1 MITPDEIRKK
11 ADRLYTPFLQ
21 SLLLGEP
28 FSPLDLPVGKIPDDY
43 QELKEAVQQLLKGSK
58 EQAGCGYQVE
68 LRQRNNRKY
77 GMQSLPSRIVFETET
92 DYLKFLK
99 KEQEIAD
106 FQHAVARIR
115 KELPELN
122 IWLNQNPKKV
132 VKQLGN
138 WENLLRVCVYFQ
150 NNPKPNLYIR
160 ELPINA
166 HTKFIEQ
173 NQGILNELLS
183 AILPDD
189 AINQEE
195 NDFEKRFGL
204 RYTAPS
210 ITIRALDKNLQVKYG
225 ISTSEMSILI
235 SDFKS
240 RTLQGYRFIIT
251 ENLMNFRTLPDLSNS
266 FALWGK
272 GFNVAILKDVEW
284 LTHCQIIYWGDLD
297 AQGFQILSQL
307 RSYFPQTISV
317 MMDRETFDIFQEFAV
332 QGTVCKIAN
341 LSYLT
346 PEEHDLFTDLSKQTI
361 RLEQEKIRK
370 DFASCKLNSLA
381 DKLISI

>member
-1 MITPDEIRKK
+1 MITPEEIRKK
-11 ADRLYTPFLQ
+11 ADRLYIPFLQ
-21 SLLLGEP
+21 FLIQGEP
-28 FSPLDLPVGKIPDDY
+28 FFPRDFPAGKIPDDY
-43 QELKEAVQQLLKGSK
+43 LKLRDAVQQLLKGSK
-58 EQAGCGYQVE
+58 KYLGYGYQVE
-68 LRQRNNRKY
+68 LIQRKTRKF
-77 GMQSLPSRIVFETET
+77 GMQSLPSRITFETET
-92 DYLKFLK
+92 DYLKFMD
-99 KEQEIAD
+99 KEAEVAD
-106 FQHAVARIR
+106 FKEAVGRIS
-115 KELPELN
+115 KELHELN
-122 IWLNQNPKKV
+122 MWLNENPLKV
-132 VKQLGN
+132 INHLEK
-138 WENLLRVCVYFQ
+138 WDNLLRVCWYFQ
-150 NNPKPNLYIR
+150 NNPKPHFYIR
-160 ELPINA
+160 ELPINV

-173 NQGILNELLS
+173 NKGILNELLS

-235 SDFKS
+235 SDFKN
-240 RTLQGYRFIIT
+240 RTLQEYRFIIT

-266 FALWGK
+266 FAIWGK
-272 GFNVAILKDVEW
+272 GFNVAILKEVEW

-317 MMDRETFDIFQEFAV
+317 MMDRETFDNFQEFAV
-332 QGTVCKIAN
+332 LGTVCKIAN

-346 PEEHDLFTDLSKQTI
+346 PEEHDLFTDLSQQTI

-370 DFASCKLNSLA
+370 DVAICKLNNLA
-381 DKLISI
+381 DT

>member
-28 FSPLDLPVGKIPDDY
+28 FFPRDFSPGKKPDDY
-43 QELKEAVQQLLKGSK
+43 QELKEAVDQLLKGSK
-58 EQAGCGYQVE
+58 KYAGCGYQVE
-68 LRQRNNRKY
+68 QIQRKDRKFS
-77 GMQSLPSRIVFETET
+77 MQSLPSRIVFETET

-99 KEQEIAD
+99 KEQEVAD
-106 FQHAVARIR
+106 FQSAVAMIR

-132 VKQLGN
+132 VKQLGK
-138 WENLLRVCVYFQ
+138 WDNLLRVCLYFQ
-150 NNPKPNLYIR
+150 NNSKPNLYIR
-160 ELPINA
+160 ELPINV

-173 NQGILNELLS
+173 NQGILNELLL

-189 AINQEE
+189 AINKEE
-195 NDFEKRFGL
+195 TDFEKRFGL

-210 ITIRALDKNLQVKYG
+210 ITMRALDKNLQVKYG

-240 RTLQGYRFIIT
+240 RSLQGYRFIIT

-307 RSYFPQTISV
+307 RSYFFQTISV
-317 MMDRETFDIFQEFAV
+317 MMDRETFDNFQEFSV
-332 QGTVCKIAN
+332 LGTVCKIAN

-346 PEEHDLFTDLSKQTI
+346 PEEHDLFTDLSQQTI

-370 DFASCKLNSLA
+370 DFAICKLNSLA
-381 DKLISI
+381 DT

>member
-28 FSPLDLPVGKIPDDY
+28 FFPRDFSPGKKPDDY
-43 QELKEAVQQLLKGSK
+43 QELKEAVDQLLKGSK
-58 EQAGCGYQVE
+58 KYAGCGYQVE
-68 LRQRNNRKY
+68 QIQRKDRKFS
-77 GMQSLPSRIVFETET
+77 MQSLPSRIVFETET

-99 KEQEIAD
+99 KEQEVAD
-106 FQHAVARIR
+106 FQSAVAMIR

-132 VKQLGN
+132 VKQLGK
-138 WENLLRVCVYFQ
+138 WDNLLRVCLYFQ
-150 NNPKPNLYIR
+150 NNSKPNLYIR
-160 ELPINA
+160 ELPIHL

-189 AINQEE
+189 AINKEE
-195 NDFEKRFGL
+195 TDFEKRFGL

-235 SDFKS
+235 SDFES
-240 RTLQGYRFIIT
+240 RSLQGYRFIIT

-266 FALWGK
+266 FAIWGM

-317 MMDRETFDIFQEFAV
+317 MMDRETFDNFQEFSV
-332 QGTVCKIAN
+332 LGTVCKIAN

-346 PEEHDLFTDLSKQTI
+346 PEEHDLFTDLSQQTI

-370 DFASCKLNSLA
+370 DFASCKLNSLT

>member
-11 ADRLYTPFLQ
+11 ADRLYIPFLQ
-21 SLLLGEP
+21 SLLQGEP
-28 FSPLDLPVGKIPDDY
+28 FFPQDFPIGKIPDDY
-43 QELKEAVQQLLKGSK
+43 LKLKDTVQQLLKGSK
-58 EQAGCGYQVE
+58 KYLDYGYQVE
-68 LRQRNNRKY
+68 LIQRKNRKY

-92 DYLKFLK
+92 DYLKFIN
-99 KEQEIAD
+99 KEQEVAD
-106 FQHAVARIR
+106 FKYAVARIR

-138 WENLLRVCVYFQ
+138 WENLLRVCLYFQ
-150 NNPKPNLYIR
+150 NNPKPHLYLR
-160 ELPINA
+160 ELPINV

-189 AINQEE
+189 AINKEE
-195 NDFEKRFGL
+195 TDFEKRFGL

-210 ITIRALDKNLQVKYG
+210 VTIRALDQNLQVKHS

-235 SDFKS
+235 SDFE
-240 RTLQGYRFIIT
+240 RRNLQGYRFIIT
-251 ENLMNFRTLPDLSNS
+251 ENLMNFRTLPDLTNS

-284 LTHCQIIYWGDLD
+284 LNDCQIIYWGDLD

-307 RSYFPQTISV
+307 RSYFYQTISV
-317 MMDRETFDIFQEFAV
+317 MMDRETFDTFQESAV
-332 QGTVCKIAN
+332 RGTLCKVAN
-341 LSYLT
+341 LLYLT
-346 PEEHDLFTDLSKQTI
+346 PEEHDLFADLSKQTI
-361 RLEQEKIRK
+361 RLEQEKIPK
-370 DFASCKLNSLA
+370 DFVICRLNNLTA
-381 DKLISI
+381 R

>member
-21 SLLLGEP
+21 SLLLGEH
-28 FSPLDLPVGKIPDDY
+28 FFPLDLPCGKIPYDDY

-68 LRQRNNRKY
+68 LIQRNNRKY

-92 DYLKFLK
+92 DYLKFIQ
-99 KEQEIAD
+99 KEQEVAD
-106 FQHAVARIR
+106 FQYAVARIR
-115 KELPELN
+115 KELPDLN

-138 WENLLRVCVYFQ
+138 WENLFRVCVYFQ

-160 ELPINA
+160 ELPINV

-173 NQGILNELLS
+173 NQGILKELLS

-189 AINQEE
+189 AIEREE

-204 RYTAPS
+204 RYAEPS
-210 ITIRALDKNLQVKYG
+210 VTIRVLDKNLQVKYG

-235 SDFKS
+235 SDLKS
-240 RTLQGYRFIIT
+240 RSLQGYRFIVT

-266 FALWGK
+266 FAIWGM

-284 LTHCQIIYWGDLD
+284 LTDCQIIYWGDLD
-297 AQGFQILSQL
+297 AQGFEILSLL

-317 MMDRETFDIFQEFAV
+317 MMDRETFDKFQEFAV
-332 QGTVCKIAN
+332 LGTVSKIAN

-346 PEEHDLFTDLSKQTI
+346 SEEHDLFSDLSKQTI

-370 DFASCKLNSLA
+370 DFASCKLNSLP
-381 DKLISI
+381 DT

>member
-11 ADRLYTPFLQ
+11 ADRLYIPFLK

-28 FSPLDLPVGKIPDDY
+28 FFPRDFPAGNKIPDDY
-43 QELKEAVQQLLKGSK
+43 LKLRDAVQQLLKGSK
-58 EQAGCGYQVE
+58 KDVGYGYQVE
-68 LRQRNNRKY
+68 LNQRKTRKF
-77 GMQSLPSRIVFETET
+77 GIQSLPSRITFETET
-92 DYLKFLK
+92 DYLKFMD
-99 KEQEIAD
+99 KEAEFAD
-106 FQHAVARIR
+106 FKEAVGRIS
-115 KELPELN
+115 KEIPELN
-122 IWLNQNPKKV
+122 MWLNENPLKV
-132 VKQLGN
+132 INHLGK
-138 WENLLRVCVYFQ
+138 WDNLLRVCLYFH
-150 NNPKPNLYIR
+150 NNPKPQFYIR
-160 ELPINA
+160 ELPINV

-173 NQGILNELLS
+173 NKGILNELLS
-183 AILPDD
+183 AILSDD

-240 RTLQGYRFIIT
+240 RSLQGYRFIIT
-251 ENLMNFRTLPDLSNS
+251 ENKMNFRTLPDLSNS
-266 FALWGK
+266 FAIWGM

-284 LTHCQIIYWGDLD
+284 LNDCQIIYWGDLD

-307 RSYFPQTISV
+307 RSYFYETISV
-317 MMDRETFDIFQEFAV
+317 MMDRETFDTFQEFAV
-332 QGTVCKIAN
+332 QGTVCKVAN

-346 PEEHDLFTDLSKQTI
+346 PEEHDLFVDLSNQTI
-361 RLEQEKIRK
+361 RLEQEKIPK
-370 DFASCKLNSLA
+370 DFVIGRLNNLA
-381 DKLISI
+381 DT

>member
-11 ADRLYTPFLQ
+11 AHRLYTPFLQ

-28 FSPLDLPVGKIPDDY
+28 FSPLDLPVGKIPYDDY

-68 LRQRNNRKY
+68 LKQRNNRKF

-92 DYLKFLK
+92 DYLKFIN
-99 KEQEIAD
+99 KEQEVAD
-106 FQHAVARIR
+106 FQDAVARIR

-138 WENLLRVCVYFQ
+138 WDNLLRVCLYFQ
-150 NNPKPNLYIR
+150 NNPKPHFYIR
-160 ELPINA
+160 ELPINV

-173 NQGILNELLS
+173 NKGILNELLS

-189 AINQEE
+189 AIDREE

-240 RTLQGYRFIIT
+240 RSLQGYRFIIT
-251 ENLMNFRTLPDLSNS
+251 ENKMNFRTLPDLSNS
-266 FALWGK
+266 FGIWGM

-317 MMDRETFDIFQEFAV
+317 MMDRETFDNFQEFAV
-332 QGTVCKIAN
+332 LGTVCKIAN

-346 PEEHDLFTDLSKQTI
+346 PEEHDLFTDLSQQTI

-370 DFASCKLNSLA
+370 DFAICKLNNLA
-381 DKLISI
+381 DT

>member
-28 FSPLDLPVGKIPDDY
+28 FFPLDLPRGKIPYDDY

-58 EQAGCGYQVE
+58 EHAGCGYQVE
-68 LRQRNNRKY
+68 LKQRNNRKF

-99 KEQEIAD
+99 KEQEVAN

-115 KELPELN
+115 KQLPELN
-122 IWLNQNPKKV
+122 IWLNQNPKKI

-138 WENLLRVCVYFQ
+138 WDNLLRVCLYFQ

-160 ELPINA
+160 ELSLNV

-173 NQGILNELLS
+173 NKGILNELLS

-189 AINQEE
+189 AIDLEE
-195 NDFEKRFGL
+195 KDFEKRFGL
-204 RYTAPS
+204 RYAES
-210 ITIRALDKNLQVKYG
+210 SVTIRALDKNLQVKYG
-225 ISTSEMSILI
+225 INTSEMSILI
-235 SDFKS
+235 SDFES
-240 RTLQGYRFIIT
+240 RSLQGYRFIIT

-266 FALWGK
+266 FAIWGK

-307 RSYFPQTISV
+307 RSYFSQTISV

-332 QGTVCKIAN
+332 PGTVCKIAN

-370 DFASCKLNSLA
+370 DFASCKLNSLT
-381 DKLISI
+381 DT

>member
-21 SLLLGEP
+21 SLLLEEP
-28 FSPLDLPVGKIPDDY
+28 FFPLDLPCGKIPYDDY
-43 QELKEAVQQLLKGSK
+43 QELKEAVQQILKGSK
-58 EQAGCGYQVE
+58 EHAGCGYQVE
-68 LRQRNNRKY
+68 LIQRNNRKY

-92 DYLKFLK
+92 DYLKFIK
-99 KEQEIAD
+99 KEQEVAD
-106 FQHAVARIR
+106 FQYAVARIR
-115 KELPELN
+115 KELPELK
-122 IWLNQNPKKV
+122 IWLNQNPQKV
-132 VKQLGN
+132 IKNLGK
-138 WENLLRVCVYFQ
+138 WENLLRVCLYFQ
-150 NNPKPNLYIR
+150 NNPKPHLYLR
-160 ELPINA
+160 ELPINV
-166 HTKFIEQ
+166 HTKFIEK

-189 AINQEE
+189 AINKEE

-204 RYTAPS
+204 RYAEPS
-210 ITIRALDKNLQVKYG
+210 VTIRALDKNLQVKYG

-240 RTLQGYRFIIT
+240 RSLQGYRFIIT

-284 LTHCQIIYWGDLD
+284 LRHCQIIYWGDLD

-307 RSYFPQTISV
+307 RSYFYETISV
-317 MMDRETFDIFQEFAV
+317 MMDRETFDTFQEFAV
-332 QGTVCKIAN
+332 PGTVCKVAN
-341 LSYLT
+341 LSYL
-346 PEEHDLFTDLSKQTI
+346 
-361 RLEQEKIRK
+361 QEKIRK
-370 DFASCKLNSLA
+370 DFVIGRLNNLS
-381 DKLISI
+381 DR

>member
-28 FSPLDLPVGKIPDDY
+28 FFPRDFSPGKKPDDY
-43 QELKEAVQQLLKGSK
+43 QELKEAVDQLLKGSK
-58 EQAGCGYQVE
+58 KYAGCGYQVE
-68 LRQRNNRKY
+68 QIQRKDRKFS
-77 GMQSLPSRIVFETET
+77 MQSLPSRIVFETET

-99 KEQEIAD
+99 KEQEVAD
-106 FQHAVARIR
+106 FQSAVAMIR

-132 VKQLGN
+132 VKQLYK
-138 WENLLRVCVYFQ
+138 WEDLLRVCLYFQ

-160 ELPINA
+160 ELQINV

-173 NQGILNELLS
+173 NQGILNELLL

-189 AINQEE
+189 AINKEE
-195 NDFEKRFGL
+195 TDFEKRFGL

-235 SDFKS
+235 SDFES
-240 RTLQGYRFIIT
+240 RSLQGYRFIIT

-266 FALWGK
+266 FAIWGM

-317 MMDRETFDIFQEFAV
+317 MMDRETFDNFQEFSV
-332 QGTVCKIAN
+332 LGTVCKIAN

-346 PEEHDLFTDLSKQTI
+346 PEEHDLFTDLSQQTI

-370 DFASCKLNSLA
+370 DFASCKLNSLT

>member
-11 ADRLYTPFLQ
+11 AERLYTPFLQ

-28 FSPLDLPVGKIPDDY
+28 FFPLDLPAGKIPYDDY

-58 EQAGCGYQVE
+58 EHAGCGYQVE
-68 LRQRNNRKY
+68 LIQRNNRKY

-92 DYLKFLK
+92 DYLKFLN
-99 KEQEIAD
+99 KEQEVAD
-106 FQHAVARIR
+106 FQYAVARIR

-132 VKQLGN
+132 VKQLGS

-160 ELPINA
+160 ELPINV

-173 NQGILNELLS
+173 NPGILNELLL

-189 AINQEE
+189 AINKEE
-195 NDFEKRFGL
+195 TDFEKRFGL

-210 ITIRALDKNLQVKYG
+210 ITIRALDQNLQVKYG
-225 ISTSEMSILI
+225 ISNSEMSILI
-235 SDFKS
+235 SDFERRS
-240 RTLQGYRFIIT
+240 LQGYRFIIT
-251 ENLMNFRTLPDLSNS
+251 ENLMNFRTLPHLTNS

-284 LTHCQIIYWGDLD
+284 LNDCQIIYWGDLD

-307 RSYFPQTISV
+307 RSYFYQTISV
-317 MMDRETFDIFQEFAV
+317 MMDRETFDTFQEFAV
-332 QGTVCKIAN
+332 PGTLCKTPK
-341 LSYLT
+341 LLYLT
-346 PEEHDLFTDLSKQTI
+346 PEEHDLFADLCKQTI
-361 RLEQEKIRK
+361 RLEQEKIPK
-370 DFASCKLNSLA
+370 DFVICRLNNLTTR
-381 DKLISI
+381 